1 MNNELILLIETATTS
16 CSVALSEG
24 GKVLAVREA
33 NERNIHATRITLFIE
48 EVMQHAKKEYADLNA
63 IAVSK
68 GPGSYTGL
76 RIGVST
82 AKGLCYALDIPL
94 ISINT
99 LESMAYGLLKQEQ
112 NVDLTAYLIPMIDAR
127 RMEVYTGIY
136 KTDLS
141 VIEEVNAKIID
152 QNSFDQF
159 NDHKLILFGDGSE
172 KFRDLFSARAN
183 IKIVSFENSASHL
196 SVPAHAKLMNGE
208 TENMAYFE
216 PFYLKDFVAGKPA
229 NTSHPNQK

>member
-1 MNNELILLIETATTS
+1 MNKELILLIETATTS

-33 NERNIHATRITLFIE
+33 NERNIHATHITLFIE
-48 EVMQHAKKEYADLNA
+48 EVMERANKHYSDLKA

-94 ISINT
+94 ISVNT
-99 LESMAYGLLKQEQ
+99 LESMAYGLLTQEP
-112 NVDLTAYLIPMIDAR
+112 NVNAAAYLMPMVDAR
-127 RMEVYTGIY
+127 RMEVYTTIY
-136 KTDLS
+136 ATDLS
-141 VIEEVNAKIID
+141 IIEDVNAKIID
-152 QNSFDQF
+152 QGTFDQF
-159 NDHKLILFGDGSE
+159 NDRELILFGDGSE
-172 KFRDLFSARAN
+172 KFRSLFEGRSN
-183 IKIVSFENSASHL
+183 IRIVDFENSASHL
-196 SVPAHAKLMNGE
+196 SLPAHQKLMRGE

-229 NTSHPNQK
+229 NSRPEDPR